1 MVYKT
6 TKFRLYKSLKLT
18 NRKYEIKSKTMNG

>member
-6 TKFRLYKSLKLT
+6 TKFRLSKSLKLT
-18 NRKYEIKSKTMNG
+18 NRKYEIKGQTINS